1 MSENVKKFRL
11 FDAVLAAVCIVLV
24 VESSAPA
31 AAIGNSQ
38 FFWWIFLLI
47 GFFLPY
53 GLISAELGTTYE
65 DEGGIYDW
73 VKRAFGSRWG
83 SRVAWYYY
91 INFPLWMGSLAVLF
105 FDIISQITGW
115 EPNVWLAV
123 LIELIFI
130 WGVVFISN
138 FPIAENKWLLN
149 IAAFL
154 KAFIMI
160 AIGVLGIY
168 RAVTVGPA
176 NEFTLAS
183 LVPSFDADGLSYISV
198 IIFNFLGFEVVTTF
212 ASQMSNPSKEIPKA
226 IILGGIIIAL
236 FYLLSAFGISVA
248 IPADKLTISSGIIE
262 SIMLLTGKTG
272 GILITIFGLAF
283 LYTLIANLTSWSFGV
298 NYVAKYAA
306 EQNALPKVLS
316 IEDKNGMPIGA
327 NITNGIIASLIVVIA
342 PFIPSQ
348 DIFWSF
354 FALNMVTLLMS
365 YILMFPAF
373 IKLRKINPDAKRPFM
388 INGSNLK
395 LMIISYIP
403 MVLLVISVVFS
414 IIPLSDDPAELS
426 EKIPLLIGTAA
437 AVIIGEIIAAGA
449 VKSEKR
455 KGNV

>member
-1 MSENVKKFRL
+1 MTENVKKFKL

-73 VKRAFGSRWG
+73 VKRAFGNRWG

-91 INFPLWMGSLAVLF
+91 INYTLWIGSLAVLF
-105 FDIISQITGW
+105 FDIISQLTGW
-115 EPNVWLAV
+115 EPTVWIAV
-123 LIELIFI
+123 LIELLFI
-130 WGVVFISN
+130 WAVIFISN
-138 FPIAENKWLLN
+138 FPVAENKWILN

-154 KAFIMI
+154 KASIML
-160 AIGVLGIY
+160 AIGALGIY
-168 RAVTVGPA
+168 RAITVGPA
-176 NEFTLAS
+176 NEFTLMS
-183 LVPSFDADGLSYISV
+183 LIPSFDVEGLSYISV

-212 ASQMSNPSKEIPKA
+212 ASQMNDPSREIPKA

-248 IPADKLTISSGIIE
+248 IPTEELTISSGIIE
-262 SIMLLTGKTG
+262 SVMLLTGKSS
-272 GILITIFGLAF
+272 GIIITLFGIAF
-283 LYTLIANLTSWSFGV
+283 LYTLVANLASWSFGV

-306 EQNALPKVLS
+306 DQNALPKVFG
-316 IEDKNGMPIGA
+316 IEDKKGMPLGA
-327 NITNGIIASLIVVIA
+327 NLINGIIASLIVIIA

-373 IKLRKINPDAKRPFM
+373 LKLRRIDPDATRPFK
-388 INGSNLK
+388 INGSDLK
-395 LMIISYIP
+395 LKIMSYVP
-403 MVLLVISVVFS
+403 MVLLIISVIFS
-414 IIPLSDDPAELS
+414 IVPLSSSPEELS
-426 EKIPLLIGTAA
+426 EKIPLLIGTVVAI
-437 AVIIGEIIAAGA
+437 IIGEIIAAGA
-449 VKSEKR
+449 VKKDKV
-455 KGNV
+455 KGS

>member
-1 MSENVKKFRL
+1 MSEKVKKFRL

-73 VKRAFGSRWG
+73 VRRAFGNRWG

-91 INFPLWMGSLAVLF
+91 INYTLWIASLAVLF
-105 FDIISQITGW
+105 FDIIIQITGW
-115 EPNVWLAV
+115 EFSVITSIIIQLA
-123 LIELIFI
+123 FI
-130 WGVVFISN
+130 WVVIFISN
-138 FPIAENKWLLN
+138 FPVSENKWLLN

-154 KAFIMI
+154 KAFIMLS
-160 AIGVLGIY
+160 IGLLGIY
-168 RAVTVGPA
+168 RAITVGPA
-176 NEFTLAS
+176 NEFTLGS
-183 LVPSFDADGLSYISV
+183 LIPTFDADGLSYISV

-212 ASQMSNPSKEIPKA
+212 ASEMSDPKKEIPKA

-248 IPADKLTISSGIIE
+248 IPTEELTISSGIIE
-262 SIMLLTGKTG
+262 SVMLLTGQTE
-272 GILITIFGLAF
+272 GIIITIFGIIF

-306 EQNALPKVLS
+306 DQKALPRVFS
-316 IEDKNGMPIGA
+316 IEDKKGMPLGA
-327 NITNGIIASLIVVIA
+327 NIINGVIASAIVIIA

-373 IKLRKINPDAKRPFM
+373 LKLRKTDPDAHRPFK
-388 INGSNLK
+388 INGSDLK
-395 LMIISYIP
+395 LKIMSFVPMILLIIS
-403 MVLLVISVVFS
+403 VIFSVV
-414 IIPLSDDPAELS
+414 PLSRDPAELS
-426 EKIPLLIGTAA
+426 EKIPLLIGTIVAI
-437 AVIIGEIIAAGA
+437 IIGEIIAAGA
-449 VKSEKR
+449 VKSKAEKG
-455 KGNV
+455 K

>member
-1 MSENVKKFRL
+1 LSENVKKFRL

-38 FFWWIFLLI
+38 FFWWIFLLV

-73 VKRAFGSRWG
+73 VKRAFGNRWG

-105 FDIISQITGW
+105 FDIVSQITGW
-115 EPNVWLAV
+115 EPNVWIAV
-123 LIELIFI
+123 LIELAFI

-138 FPIAENKWLLN
+138 FSIAENKWLLN

-154 KAFIMI
+154 KAFIMLS
-160 AIGVLGIY
+160 IGALGIY
-168 RAVTVGPA
+168 RALTVGPA

-183 LVPSFDADGLSYISV
+183 LIPSFDADGLSYISV
-198 IIFNFLGFEVVTTF
+198 IVFNFLGFEVVTTF
-212 ASQMSNPSKEIPKA
+212 ASQMSDPSREIPKA

-248 IPADKLTISSGIIE
+248 IPTEELTISSGIIE
-262 SIMLLTGKTG
+262 SVMLLTGRTS
-272 GILITIFGLAF
+272 GIIITLFGLMF

-306 EQNALPKVLS
+306 EQNALPKVLA
-316 IEDKNGMPIGA
+316 IEDKKGMPIGA
-327 NITNGIIASLIVVIA
+327 NIANGVIASLIVVAA

-373 IKLRKINPDAKRPFM
+373 LKLRNSDPDAVRPFK
-388 INGSNLK
+388 INGSSLK
-395 LMIISYIP
+395 LMIMSYVP
-403 MVLLVISVVFS
+403 MILLVISVIFS
-414 IIPLSDDPAELS
+414 IIPLSRDPAELG
-426 EKIPLLIGTAA
+426 EKIPLLIGTVAA
-437 AVIIGEIIAAGA
+437 IVVGEIIAAGA
-449 VKSEKR
+449 VKNDKA
-455 KGNV
+455 KGN